1 MLAKTLSGE
10 NGQGIGVQVKPVRVG
25 KLANVLGKTLKV
37 ITVKT
42 MHRVTN
48 QASNVTPEVSSPMCS
63 RAIRSENLAS
73 ELVKVCKAGDNFFG
87 LPGS

>member
-10 NGQGIGVQVKPVRVG
+10 NGQEIGVQVKPVRVG

-37 ITVKT
+37 ITVNYALGDKSGEQ
-42 MHRVTN
+42 HHVG
-48 QASNVTPEVSSPMCS
+48 SVLPMCS
-63 RAIRSENLAS
+63 RAIISENPVTGR
-73 ELVKVCKAGDNFFG
+73 VKVCKAGENFFG